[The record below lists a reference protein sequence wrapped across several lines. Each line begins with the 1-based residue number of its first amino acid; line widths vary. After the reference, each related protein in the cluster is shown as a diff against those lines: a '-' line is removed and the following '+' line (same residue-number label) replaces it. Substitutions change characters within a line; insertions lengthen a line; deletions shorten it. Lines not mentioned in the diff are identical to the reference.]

1 MFADDAFGNIGGGQ
15 LWDTLVMRGYEFRED
30 VFRLM
35 LKAKFDKNADH
46 LLKSNFGAI
55 TIDGCMDGC
64 THAWVYQDAK
74 NFGMTEYE
82 KLLGSNVYCNTGG
95 PILSGGDPDL
105 YAHFEGCPSK
115 YYSGKVKRIKR
126 LSTLCSI
133 NRFIYKHTAETPMP
147 WPKNYCKDVPIGA
160 MDVIADPEDCHCFF
174 HCNNHEVAGH
184 ECCKPGLAFNP
195 VLKACDWAY
204 NVPSCD

>member
-55 TIDGCMDGC
+55 TIDGCMDDC

-115 YYSGKVKRIKR
+115 EYYSGKVKRIKR
-126 LSTLCSI
+126 LSNLYVPLIVIFTNITQRLRCHGPKI
-133 NRFIYKHTAETPMP
+133 TARM
-147 WPKNYCKDVPIGA
+147 Y
-160 MDVIADPEDCHCFF
+160 
-174 HCNNHEVAGH
+174 
-184 ECCKPGLAFNP
+184 L
-195 VLKACDWAY
+195 
-204 NVPSCD
+204 

>member
-115 YYSGKVKRIKR
+115 EYYSGKVKRVKR
-126 LSTLCSI
+126 VSNLSSI
-133 NRFIYKHTAETPMP
+133 NRFIQT
-147 WPKNYCKDVPIGA
+147 YCRDSDA
-160 MDVIADPEDCHCFF
+160 MAQKLLQRCTYRCNGRDC
-174 HCNNHEVAGH
+174 
-184 ECCKPGLAFNP
+184 
-195 VLKACDWAY
+195 
-204 NVPSCD
+204 